1 MVWCFSCFAV
11 HAGWVLLWRR
21 ASPGEYDKAGS
32 GQTIWIMFGYS
43 WPITEVLYVFIMSCL
58 SFVKGPHCCWAKM
71 IARHG
76 QDLKQ
81 KIPCTAVSEPVRSI
95 VLTWHGWTWHVLT
108 LNYMLTSRLGSI
120 SLGLT
125 MSHFANCH
133 FTGCTIAAGELGQ
146 SQPAPSH
153 YKKNPSTKRRAPWW
167 QVFCCWNNFGGDGL
181 QNHKV
186 EWFSKSVWTYI

>member
-21 ASPGEYDKAGS
+21 ASSGEYDKAGS

-108 LNYMLTSRLGSI
+108 LHVDKPPGLNFFGPDDVALCQLPFHRLYYCSWWTWPVSACTKPLQEEPVHQAPGP
-120 SLGLT
+120 LVAGFLLLKQ
-125 MSHFANCH
+125 FWWWW
-133 FTGCTIAAGELGQ
+133 FT
-146 SQPAPSH
+146 
-153 YKKNPSTKRRAPWW
+153 
-167 QVFCCWNNFGGDGL
+167 
-181 QNHKV
+181 
-186 EWFSKSVWTYI
+186 KS